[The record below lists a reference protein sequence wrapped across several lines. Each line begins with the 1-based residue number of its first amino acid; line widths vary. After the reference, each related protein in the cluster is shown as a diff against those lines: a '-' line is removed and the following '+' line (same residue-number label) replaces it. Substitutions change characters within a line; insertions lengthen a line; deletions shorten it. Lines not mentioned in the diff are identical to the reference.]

1 MKKLSSRMFNYR
13 LVIEYNGE
21 KFFGSQKQNLNAE
34 TYVRTVQAELEKVL
48 ESYFKEDINTV
59 FSGRTDRGVHAI
71 DQVVNF
77 KTEEAFKDPFDKLLL
92 RFNALLPDDLV
103 IVKIEEAAE
112 DFNARFDAVSREYLY
127 KIFVRRH
134 KPVLRTDSLGWFKDE
149 LDFEKMQEH
158 CKSYIGKKD
167 FAAYAKE
174 EKVDFD
180 PNSDKFQVE
189 KTTIC
194 EVYEAEL
201 IKESKFCF
209 KFKIKANRFLRNMVR
224 RMVGELVHIG
234 KGNEESE
241 VSSKQTAPAAGL
253 TLIKV
258 EY

>member
-1 MKKLSSRMFNYR
+1 MVNYR

-21 KFFGSQKQNLNAE
+21 KFFGSQKQNIDTE
-34 TYVRTVQAELEKVL
+34 VRTVQSELEKVL
-48 ESYFKEDINTV
+48 TFFLKEDINTI

-71 DQVVNF
+71 GQVVNF
-77 KTEEAFKDPFDKLLL
+77 TSK
-92 RFNALLPDDLV
+92 NALDNDFSKMILSFNSQLPEDLV
-103 IVKIEEAAE
+103 ITKLEQTSE
-112 DFNARFDAVSREYLY
+112 DFNARFDAKSREYLY
-127 KIFVRRH
+127 KLFVRRH

-149 LDFEKMQEH
+149 LDFERMQKH
-158 CKSYIGKKD
+158 CKNFIGKKD

-174 EKVDFD
+174 EKIEID

-189 KTTIC
+189 KTTLC

-201 IKESKFCF
+201 IKESKFCY

-224 RMVGELVHIG
+224 RMVGELVYIG
-234 KGNEESE
+234 KGNEVNEI
-241 VSSKQTAPAAGL
+241 SSKQTVPAAGL

>member
-1 MKKLSSRMFNYR
+1 MYNYK

-21 KFFGSQKQNLNAE
+21 NFFGSQKQSPE
-34 TYVRTVQAELEKVL
+34 VDQRTVQGELEKVL
-48 ESYFKEDINTV
+48 ESYFKVDINTV

-71 DQVVNF
+71 GQVINF
-77 KTEEAFKDPFDKLLL
+77 KTEKAFEESFDKLLL
-92 RFNALLPDDLV
+92 RFNAQLPDDLV
-103 IVKIEEAAE
+103 IVKIEEVAE
-112 DFNARFDAVSREYLY
+112 NFNSRFHASSREYLY
-127 KIFVRRH
+127 KLFVRRH

-149 LDFEKMQEH
+149 LDFERMQEH
-158 CKSYIGKKD
+158 CKSFIGKKD

-174 EKVDFD
+174 EKLDID

-201 IKESKFCF
+201 IKESKICF
-209 KFKIKANRFLRNMVR
+209 KFRIKANRFLRNMVR
-224 RMVGELVHIG
+224 RMVGELVHVG
-234 KGNEESE
+234 KGNEPNE
-241 VSSKQTAPAAGL
+241 VSSKRTAPAAGL